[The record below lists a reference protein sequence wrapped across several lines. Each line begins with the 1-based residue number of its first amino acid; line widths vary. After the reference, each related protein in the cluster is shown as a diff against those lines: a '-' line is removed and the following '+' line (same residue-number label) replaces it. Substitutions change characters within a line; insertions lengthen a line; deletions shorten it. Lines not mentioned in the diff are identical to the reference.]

1 MKHEDNRRAL
11 TEFGNGR
18 TWKVCKVIEAKEN
31 CYLGNHYHK
40 KKDESF
46 MLIKGDGEIKT
57 GGNSHKMQLFEE
69 YFVPAYIRHEFFL
82 ITGSILIGL
91 CSEEFN
97 PKDDYNDN

>member
-1 MKHEDNRRAL
+1 MHTDNRRML
-11 TEFGNGR
+11 TEFGNGKN
-18 TWKVCKVIEAKEN
+18 WKVCKIIEAKED
-31 CYLGNHYHK
+31 CILGKHYHK

-46 MLIKGDGEIKT
+46 MLIKGTGEIKT
-57 GGNSHKMQLFEE
+57 AGGNPHKMQLFEE

-82 ITGSILIGL
+82 IAGSILIGL